1 MASTTVNGVGSGID
15 IQGIVKSL
23 VDADRAPKQTQIN
36 TQSQKATTQ
45 LSSIGKIQ
53 SALDAFRGAIKSM
66 TDDNSFSGLDGYV
79 IEREGRHHDD
89 GEGGSQRQLQPSGQ
103 PIGPAFQVVD
113 HNADGGR
120 LYGGQQGGYGH
131 DIIHLPV
138 GQEVRRECSA
148 RCNLAAGA

>member
-66 TDDNSFSGLDGYV
+66 TDDNSFSGLTGTSSNEKV
-79 IEREGRHHDD
+79 AKV
-89 GEGGSQRQLQPSGQ
+89 GS
-103 PIGPAFQVVD
+103 
-113 HNADGGR
+113 
-120 LYGGQQGGYGH
+120 
-131 DIIHLPV
+131 
-138 GQEVRRECSA
+138 
-148 RCNLAAGA
+148 